1 MKRDPVPDLVNA
13 TSRPPSPNL
22 AMTFLVSLRPNQ
34 WTKNLVVLAG
44 LLFGE
49 RLFDESAQ
57 FAAITAFVVFCAIS
71 SSMYL
76 LNDLLDRQEDR
87 GHPIKSA
94 RPIATGALSPR
105 AAGIGA
111 LTLGIS
117 GLSAAFWLSTSFGF
131 LALTFLVLL
140 SAYSYTLKHIVILDV
155 LTIAMGFVLRAIGGA
170 VAIAVPISN
179 WLLVCT
185 LLIALFLGFSKRRR
199 EIELLGDGAAAHR
212 KTLVVYKPQ
221 LLDQFLVVTATATI
235 VSYAF
240 YTGSPNT
247 VEKFET
253 DLLTATL
260 PFPVYGVFRYLYLI
274 HRRDNIDNPSEMLLR
289 DYPILACVVL
299 WVVTV
304 TFIIY
309 RPLGL

>member
-1 MKRDPVPDLVNA
+1 MA
-13 TSRPPSPNL
+13 
-22 AMTFLVSLRPNQ
+22 FLLSLRPNQ

-57 FAAITAFVVFCAIS
+57 FAAITAFAIFCAVS

-76 LNDLLDRQEDR
+76 LNDLLDRKEDR
-87 GHPIKSA
+87 QHPTKSK
-94 RPIATGALSPR
+94 RPIAAGIISPT

-111 LTLGIS
+111 LTLGTG
-117 GLSAAFWLSTSFGF
+117 GLSAAFLLSNSFGF
-131 LALTFLVLL
+131 SVLTFLALL
-140 SAYSYTLKHIVILDV
+140 SAYSYTLKRIMILDV
-155 LTIAMGFVLRAIGGA
+155 FTIAIGFVLRASSG
-170 VAIAVPISN
+170 AIAIGVPISN

-185 LLIALFLGFSKRRR
+185 LLLALFLGFTKRRG
-199 EIELLGDGAAAHR
+199 EIELLGDKAAFHR
-212 KTLVVYKPQ
+212 KTLVEYTPQ
-221 LLDQFLVVTATATI
+221 LLDQFIVVTAAATI

-240 YTGSPNT
+240 YTGAPGT

-253 DLLTATL
+253 GLLTATL
-260 PFPVYGVFRYLYLI
+260 PFPIYGIFRYLYLV
-274 HRRDNIDNPSEMLLR
+274 HRRDNSGNPSEMLLK

-299 WVVTV
+299 WVVT
-304 TFIIY
+304 TMFIIY